1 MQIHPFV
8 YLRCVLK
15 IDRIGTDKGTIPL
28 PDEVRA
34 VVSITTNKNWVS
46 EIVISWRPLFGESI
60 VPGTNWRLNVCKNR
74 QAKSRRTMYS
84 NWSVVGNT
92 FHTPLNLVE

>member
-34 VVSITTNKNWVS
+34 VVSINANKNWVA
-46 EIVISWRPLFGESI
+46 EIAISWRALFGESI
-60 VPGTNWRLNVCKNR
+60 VPGTSWRLNVCRNR
-74 QAKSRRTMYS
+74 QRLAHKLMYS

-92 FHTPLNLVE
+92 FSYPLSIW